1 MIYYEGR
8 DIMNE
13 RRVLF
18 CNIAYMKYYRGIT
31 KEDMPVNGGRYV
43 REESDAM
50 EKYNFLSCDDGLCR
64 GYVEVSHVNGYKAK
78 DGRPKRIGIERIDNN
93 FKDKDAIDGMIV
105 IFFAKPDKGEH
116 VIVGWY
122 ENATVYRNYQLYK
135 GRFYNI
141 AAKADDCKL
150 IEYNN
155 RNFIIPK
162 GPKDNKRYG
171 FSAGQSN
178 IWYADRTDAEKEF
191 REKVLKYIHKLDM

>member
-1 MIYYEGR
+1 
-8 DIMNE
+8 MNE

-18 CNIAYMKYYRGIT
+18 CNIAYMKYYSGIT

-50 EKYNFLSCDDGLCR
+50 EKYNFLPCDDGLCR

-78 DGRPKRIGIERIDNN
+78 DGRPKRIG
-93 FKDKDAIDGMIV
+93 